1 MENELVR
8 YSRAGD
14 VFHYRWAA
22 RRCLRMIHPKSSVKR
37 IFIEGSKENAVEGE
51 YVIDVA
57 EYAEETEV
65 PYEKIIYFQL
75 KHTTQRVDDPFTL
88 SDLKDTIEG
97 FAKRFS
103 ALLYGED
110 KTYQVGY
117 VKFAIITN
125 RPIANSFK
133 EGILLIKNGD
143 KVAQQFQKTL
153 EKYTQLKDVRLQEFC
168 ASLDLIDGEGDYVA
182 QRHELHAEIS
192 VFLAGSVDDAQI
204 DRVIALVQDKA
215 LPQNNGEIVREDILK
230 RFGVNSER
238 ELFPAPLE
246 FEKSKNFIKREQHEV
261 LFNSVLEASTPII
274 IHAGGGVG
282 KSVFSRQLV
291 ESSPSGSLGI
301 IYDCFGSGKY
311 RNRSESRH
319 RHRDALVQIANEI
332 ALHGLCELLIPRSTD
347 LDDAILRAFLSRL
360 NIAATALK
368 KANKDAI
375 LAILIDAADNAE
387 MAAKEFSESCFANQ
401 LLREQVPDGC
411 RIIALCRTERISLLQ
426 PLSRVQ
432 QIELKPFSQAETAV
446 HLREHFPSA
455 TDFDS
460 LEFYRLTGGNPR
472 VQANALSLN
481 HNTVSDILASLGPSG
496 TTVGEQIAAQ
506 LESAISTVKDKLST
520 DFQIHIDAICLGL
533 ANLTPFIPI
542 NVLAAAAQ
550 VEVSTVISFVADLG
564 RPLWISDN
572 SVQFRDEPTETWF
585 REKFSASKQQIES
598 YITHLKPLAFR
609 FPYVAQALPSLLLQS
624 ENYNELISLA
634 LSDDYLPENSPIDER
649 NIRVYRLQF
658 AFKAAL
664 KQKQYADAAKLAL
677 RAGEEVAGDK
687 RQLELLTQNVDLIA
701 PLQSPQRVQE
711 LAFRRMLRGGW
722 DGSENVYS
730 AALLSSV
737 EEFKGEAR
745 GFLRAARNWLHLYF
759 EERKNNKDNI
769 HLEERLKNDD
779 IVEMAFAHFYLY
791 GIREVVD
798 FILSWR
804 PSEAVFLL
812 TKLFIKRL
820 VDAGNF
826 TAVDEISLLGCRN
839 QYLMV
844 AIADELM
851 AVGKFPC
858 IDAMRQC
865 LDLLIHERIR
875 IPKTTIKWRDQEQNL
890 FLAIISFTEASSALG
905 LCKTKIMRVLNYY
918 FSQRASLSISSDYS
932 NGERYIFLRVTA
944 LRITISGLKPPE
956 METLMPERLLEDKKK
971 HQNRQEIEEFEQVVG
986 GLLPWYLIRS
996 RILLDRIEDSSKD
1009 VVVFAFSLLIQSGF
1023 NSLASILIQN
1033 YRIEDIDTA
1042 FQKANQRSKKARSQ
1056 RYRQRDP
1063 LPFEIAS
1070 VCFES
1075 LALKKPCDHVEEIN
1089 ILEKFFNSEYKL
1101 SLQDHLSAVR
1111 AAYRLEH
1118 LSELGNQLEQSCYE
1132 MVMSISNEGPET
1144 KAKNYIAL
1152 ARAVLSVSLADA
1164 AAYFDFAIK
1173 AVSKFGDELVERWEA
1188 VVAMAKRSAEGG
1200 HSPPEMAYRFIRCA
1214 ELVGDTVDREKH
1226 WSRNE
1231 AIQVC
1236 AKLCPSSAFAALSR
1250 WRDRDVV
1257 RWFENQL
1264 SALAYETVRSKIIA
1278 PSVGWSLSA
1287 FSWEYRFDEFAAL
1300 CIETEFDKTCRQYI
1314 LDTAVRDIRLN
1325 DASESSWQIL
1335 KGIAERFSLENK
1347 EIQKVLA
1354 FYAQQSRE
1362 NKIEESS
1369 QLPRII
1375 QSEEKQNID
1384 WEEIL
1389 ADLDLT
1395 KTTGLNTALDK
1406 FDAIPYPSSPET
1418 LWKEVFKRVPI
1429 SKASDFLQALA
1440 DAEKADFYDI
1450 RNALSN
1456 FPASYRQKI
1465 SVKQSWSKILALIA
1479 GRFASNLTNY
1489 YIRDNFIREL
1499 QADNNV
1505 LASIHEGIIKGLSNS
1520 CDLVDA
1526 STLFGFSEIVSS
1538 FISPQEAGNLL
1549 EFAISRF
1556 EIHIDQDYGD
1566 GTWDNRL
1573 LPPDNILDAF
1583 TGFIWAALGSPRSVV
1598 RWQAAHCV
1606 RRLAEAG
1613 CECEIDALIEWM
1625 NRDCVNAFGS
1635 HVFPFY
1641 NLHARLYLLI
1651 ALARIAIDSP
1661 EKLRRHHSV
1670 FAHHAVYGL
1679 PHALIQKFAA
1689 EIALSIEAA
1698 FPGTYDDSVTEKLR
1712 EVGLSQMPV
1721 KEIDGYRN
1729 NFEETPW
1736 HIRGEVDRNLKLH
1749 FGWDFDRYWFEPL
1762 GRVFGI
1768 SGNQVEELAREVVLK
1783 EWGVVI
1789 SDRDPRS
1796 SLWNSYSSERETWH
1810 SHGSY
1815 PHTDDY
1821 SFYISYHAML
1831 TVAAKLLLEMPVIHE
1846 YNWCDDE
1853 WNDWLQRHTLTRSD
1867 GRWLADRRDPA
1878 PLERRSW
1885 LLEKTTEN
1893 WRQELKPD
1901 DFLDCLLTQR
1911 NGKTWLN
1918 VCGPWSDND
1927 NQRQE
1932 NIYIASA
1939 LVSQDTSQSLLN
1951 ALSSCL
1957 NPHDFKLP
1965 AYQEEG
1971 MEFNESPFELQGW
1984 ICRSSENEGIDVA
1997 DPHAGKINYP
2007 PYKIADSIVERL
2019 GLSVDLEQRN
2029 WYMPNTA
2036 EESLVCE
2043 LWNLS
2048 EKENREDSPR
2058 HGKRMIAS
2066 LEFLKVLCS
2075 TLERQLIIEVQIERR
2090 FCRSSY
2096 YSRSDDDGG
2105 YSPPNSKLY
2114 ILSADGKLRDTRT
2127 CYQLR

>member
-37 IFIEGSKENAVEGE
+37 IVIEGSKENAVEGE

-57 EYAEETEV
+57 EYTEDTEGY
-65 PYEKIIYFQL
+65 YEKIIYFQL
-75 KHTTQRVDDPFTL
+75 KHTTKQVDVPFTL

-97 FAKRFS
+97 FAKRFF
-103 ALLYGED
+103 ALLYGD
-110 KTYQVGY
+110 DNAYQVGT

-125 RPIANSFK
+125 RPIADSFK
-133 EGILLIKNGD
+133 AGILSIKNGD
-143 KVAQQFQKTL
+143 KVGNQFQTTL

-182 QRHELHAEIS
+182 QRHELHTEIS

-204 DRVIALVQDKA
+204 DSVIALVQDKA
-215 LPQNNGEIVREDILK
+215 LPKNNGEIVREDILK
-230 RFGVNSER
+230 RFYVNSER

-246 FEKSKNFIKREQHEV
+246 FEKANNFIKREQHEI
-261 LFNSVLEASTPII
+261 LFKSVLEASTPII
-274 IHAGGGVG
+274 IHAGGGIG
-282 KSVFSRQLV
+282 KSVFSRQLA
-291 ESSPSGSLGI
+291 ESLPSGSLGI
-301 IYDCFGSGKY
+301 VYDCFGAGKY
-311 RNRSESRH
+311 RNRSEPRH
-319 RHRDALVQIANEI
+319 RHRDALVQIVNEI

-360 NIAATALK
+360 NMATTALR
-368 KANKDAI
+368 KANQNAI

-387 MAAKEFSESCFANQ
+387 MAANEFSESCFVHQ
-401 LLREQVPDGC
+401 LLRENFPEGC
-411 RIIALCRTERISLLQ
+411 RIVALCRTERIHLLKL
-426 PLSRVQ
+426 LSTVR
-432 QIELKPFSQAETAV
+432 QIELNPFSQAETQV
-446 HLREHFPSA
+446 HLLEYFPSA
-455 TDFDS
+455 THIDG
-460 LEFYRLTGGNPR
+460 LEFHRLTGGNPR
-472 VQANALSLN
+472 VQANVLSIH
-481 HNTVSDILASLGPSG
+481 HNTVVDVLAVLGLSG
-496 TTVGEQIAAQ
+496 NTVGEQIAAQ
-506 LESAISTVKDKLST
+506 LESAISIVKDKLPR
-520 DFQIHIDAICLGL
+520 DFQRHIDAICLGL

-542 NVLAAAAQ
+542 DVLATAAE
-550 VEVSTVISFVADLG
+550 VEVSTVKSFVADLG
-564 RPLWISDN
+564 RPLWISEK

-585 REKFSASKQQIES
+585 REKFSTSKQQIES
-598 YITHLKPLAFR
+598 YITRIKPLASS

-624 ENYNELISLA
+624 ENYDELIGLA

-664 KQKQYADAAKLAL
+664 KQNRYADAAKLAL

-745 GFLRAARNWLHLYF
+745 GFLRAANNWLRLYF

-769 HLEERLKNDD
+769 HLEERLKDNDL
-779 IVEMAFAHFYLY
+779 VEMASANFHLY
-791 GIREVVD
+791 GTRKLVN
-798 FILSWR
+798 FILSFR
-804 PSEAVFLL
+804 PPEAVFRL

-826 TAVDEISLLGCRN
+826 TAVDEISLFGCRN
-839 QYLMV
+839 QYLIV
-844 AIADELM
+844 AVADELI
-851 AVGKFPC
+851 AVGKFPL
-858 IDAMRQC
+858 INVMQQC
-865 LDLLIHERIR
+865 LDLLTHKRIR
-875 IPKTTIKWRDQEQNL
+875 IPKTTNHWRDQEQNL
-890 FLAIISFTEASSALG
+890 FSAIISFAEASSALG
-905 LCKTKIMRVLNYY
+905 LCQTKILRVLNYY
-918 FSQRASLSISSDYS
+918 LPYRASVSVSSDY
-932 NGERYIFLRVTA
+932 NDGERYIFLRGTA
-944 LRITISGLKPPE
+944 LRATISGSLEPDL
-956 METLMPERLLEDKKK
+956 ETLIPERLLVDKK
-971 HQNRQEIEEFEQVVG
+971 NRQSSQEIDEFKQVVG
-986 GLLPWYLIRS
+986 GLLPWYMIRS
-996 RILLDRIEDSSKD
+996 HILL
-1009 VVVFAFSLLIQSGF
+1009 G
-1023 NSLASILIQN
+1023 
-1033 YRIEDIDTA
+1033 RIEDIETA
-1042 FQKANQRSKKARSQ
+1042 FQEANQRSKKVRSQ

-1075 LALKKPCDHVEEIN
+1075 LVFKKPCDRSEEIS
-1089 ILEKFFNSEYKL
+1089 IIEKLFDNEYKL
-1101 SLQDHLSAVR
+1101 SLKDHISAVR
-1111 AAYRLEH
+1111 AAYRLDH
-1118 LSELGNQLEQSCYE
+1118 LSEIRNQLEQSCYE
-1132 MVMSISNEGPET
+1132 IVMSMSNEGPET
-1144 KAKNYIAL
+1144 KAENYIAL
-1152 ARAVLSVSLADA
+1152 ARAVLPVSSADA
-1164 AAYFDFAIK
+1164 AAYFDCAIK
-1173 AVSKFGDELVERWEA
+1173 AISKFGDELVQRWEA

-1200 HSPPEMAYRFIRCA
+1200 HSSPEIAYRFIRCA
-1214 ELVGDTVDREKH
+1214 ELVGESVAREKY

-1264 SALAYETVRSKIIA
+1264 SALAHEAVCSKIIA

-1287 FSWEYRFDEFAAL
+1287 FSWEYRFDKFAAL
-1300 CIETEFDKTCRQYI
+1300 CIETESDKTCRQYI

-1325 DASESSWQIL
+1325 DASESSWQTL

-1347 EIQKVLA
+1347 EIEKVLA
-1354 FYAQQSRE
+1354 FYDQQSRE

-1395 KTTGLNTALDK
+1395 KTIGLNTALDK

-1440 DAEKADFYDI
+1440 GAEKADFYDI

-1670 FAHHAVYGL
+1670 FPHHAVYGL

-1789 SDRDPRS
+1789 SDQDPRS

-2029 WYMPNTA
+2029 WYRPNTA

-2105 YSPPNSKLY
+2105 YLPPNNKLY

>member
-22 RRCLRMIHPKSSVKR
+22 RRCIKMIHPKSSVKR
-37 IFIEGSKENAVEGE
+37 IFIEGSKENKVAGE

-57 EYAEETEV
+57 EYTEDAEGNNN
-65 PYEKIIYFQL
+65 KITYFQL
-75 KHTTQRVDDPFTL
+75 KHTTQRVNEPFTL

-103 ALLYGED
+103 ALLYAD
-110 KTYQVGY
+110 DDTYQFGT

-125 RPIANSFK
+125 RQIADSFK
-133 EGILLIKNGD
+133 EGILSVTNGD
-143 KVAQQFQKTL
+143 RAVKQFQETL
-153 EKYTQLKDVRLQEFC
+153 EKYTQLQDKTLQEFC
-168 ASLDLIDGEGDYVA
+168 NSLDLIDGEGDYVA

-192 VFLAGSVDDAQI
+192 ALLAGSVHNAQI
-204 DRVIALVQDKA
+204 DSVIALVQDKA
-215 LPQNNGEIVREDILK
+215 LPKNSGEILREDILK
-230 RFGVNSER
+230 RFGVTSER
-238 ELFPAPLE
+238 DIFPAPLE
-246 FEKSKNFIKREQHEV
+246 LEKSKNFIKREQHEI
-261 LFNSVLEASTPII
+261 LLNSVLRASTPVI

-282 KSVFSRQLV
+282 KSVFCRQLLD
-291 ESSPSGSLGI
+291 SLPCGSLGI
-301 IYDCFGSGKY
+301 VYDCFGSGKY

-319 RHRDALVQIANEI
+319 RHRDALIQIVNEI
-332 ALHGLCELLIPRSTD
+332 ALHGLCELLIPQSTD

-368 KANKDAI
+368 KANQDAI

-401 LLREQVPDGC
+401 LLREQVPNGC

-432 QIELKPFSQAETAV
+432 QIELKSFSQAETAV
-446 HLREHFPSA
+446 HLREHFPNA

-520 DFQIHIDAICLGL
+520 DFQIHIDAICLSL

-550 VEVSTVISFVADLG
+550 VEASTIISFVADLG

-598 YITHLKPLAFR
+598 YITQLKPLASR
-609 FPYVAQALPSLLLQS
+609 FSYVAQALPSLLLQS

-701 PLQSPQRVQE
+701 PLQSLQRVQE

-769 HLEERLKNDD
+769 HLEERLKDD
-779 IVEMAFAHFYLY
+779 DLVEMAFAHFHLY

-804 PSEAVFLL
+804 PPEVVFRL
-812 TKLFIKRL
+812 TRLFIKRL
-820 VDAGNF
+820 VDAGKF
-826 TAVDEISLLGCRN
+826 TAVDEISLLGYRN
-839 QYLMV
+839 QYLMI
-844 AIADELM
+844 AIADELI
-851 AVGKFPC
+851 AVGRFPH
-858 IDAMRQC
+858 IDAIRQC
-865 LDLLIHERIR
+865 LDLLIHKRIR
-875 IPKTTIKWRDQEQNL
+875 IPKSKFIGAT
-890 FLAIISFTEASSALG
+890 ISFAEASSALG
-905 LCKTKIMRVLNYY
+905 LCQTKILRVLNYY
-918 FSQRASLSISSDYS
+918 LPQRAFVSFSSGYHD
-932 NGERYIFLRVTA
+932 GESDIFLRGTA
-944 LRITISGLKPPE
+944 LRATILSGLE
-956 METLMPERLLEDKKK
+956 LDLETLVPERLLEDKKK
-971 HQNRQEIEEFEQVVG
+971 HQSRQEIDEFKQVVG

-996 RILLDRIEDSSKD
+996 HILL
-1009 VVVFAFSLLIQSGF
+1009 G
-1023 NSLASILIQN
+1023 
-1033 YRIEDIDTA
+1033 RIEDIETA
-1042 FQKANQRSKKARSQ
+1042 FQEADQRSKKARSQ
-1056 RYRQRDP
+1056 RYRQHDR
-1063 LPFEIAS
+1063 LPFEIAR
-1070 VCFES
+1070 VRFEILVLNNGNNS
-1075 LALKKPCDHVEEIN
+1075 DKLN
-1089 ILEKFFNSEYKL
+1089 ITEKIFNNEYKL
-1101 SLQDHLSAVR
+1101 LLRDHLSAVR
-1111 AAYRLEH
+1111 AAYRSEH
-1118 LSELGNQLEQSCYE
+1118 LSVVKERLEQSCYE
-1132 MVMSISNEGPET
+1132 IVTSISDEGPEA
-1144 KAKNYIAL
+1144 KANYYLDL
-1152 ARAVLSVSLADA
+1152 ARAVLPVSPADA
-1164 AAYFDFAIK
+1164 AAYFNCAIE
-1173 AVSKFGDELVERWEA
+1173 AVSKFGDELVQRWEA
-1188 VVAMAKRSAEGG
+1188 VVAMAERAAEGG
-1200 HSPPEMAYRFIRCA
+1200 HSSPEIAYRFIRCA
-1214 ELVGDTVDREKH
+1214 ELVGESVAREKH

-1335 KGIAERFSLENK
+1335 KGTAERFSLENK
-1347 EIQKVLA
+1347 EIHKVLA
-1354 FYAQQSRE
+1354 FYAKQSRV
-1362 NKIEESS
+1362 NKTEESS
-1369 QLPRII
+1369 QVPRII
-1375 QSEEKQNID
+1375 QSEEMQNID

-1389 ADLDLT
+1389 AGLDLT
-1395 KTTGLNTALDK
+1395 KTTGLNTALHR
-1406 FDAIPYPSSPET
+1406 FDTIPYPRSLEIF
-1418 LWKEVFKRVPI
+1418 WKEVFKRVHI
-1429 SKASDFLQALA
+1429 SKANDFLQALA

-1456 FPASYRQKI
+1456 FPASYRQRI

-1489 YIRDNFIREL
+1489 YIRNNFIKEL

-1505 LASIHEGIIKGLSNS
+1505 FTSIHEGIIKGLSNS

-1566 GTWDNRL
+1566 GTWNDWL
-1573 LPPDNILDAF
+1573 MPPDNISDAF
-1583 TGFIWAALGSPRSVV
+1583 TGFVWAALGSPRSVV

-1606 RRLAEAG
+1606 RRLAEAD
-1613 CECEIDALIEWM
+1613 CQCEIDALIEWM

-1635 HVFPFY
+1635 HLFPFY

-1651 ALARIAIDSP
+1651 ALARVAIDSP
-1661 EKLRRHHSV
+1661 EKLRRHHSI
-1670 FAHHAVYGL
+1670 FAHHAVDSL

-1712 EVGLSQMPV
+1712 EVGVSQMPV
-1721 KEIDGYRN
+1721 EEIDRYRN

-1768 SGNQVEELAREVVLK
+1768 SGNQVEGLAREVVLR
-1783 EWGVVI
+1783 EWGIVVSNDFI
-1789 SDRDPRS
+1789 RDPRS
-1796 SLWNSYSSERETWH
+1796 RLWNSYSSERETWH

-1815 PHTDDY
+1815 PRTDDY

-1831 TVAAKLLLEMPVIHE
+1831 TVAAKLLLEMPVINE

-1878 PLERRSW
+1878 PLLRPTW
-1885 LLEKTTEN
+1885 LLERKTEN
-1893 WRQELKPD
+1893 WQQELKPD
-1901 DFLDCLLTQR
+1901 DFLNGLLAQR
-1911 NGKTWLN
+1911 NGETWLN
-1918 VCGPWSDND
+1918 VRGSWTDND
-1927 NQRQE
+1927 SNERE
-1932 NIYIASA
+1932 ESIYISSA
-1939 LVSQDTSQSLLN
+1939 LVSQKTSQSLLN

-1965 AYQEEG
+1965 AYQEEE

-1984 ICRSSENEGIDVA
+1984 IYRGSEKEGLDSA
-1997 DPHAGKINYP
+1997 DPHAGRINYP
-2007 PYKIADSIVERL
+2007 PYKIGNSIVERL

-2029 WYMPNTA
+2029 WYMSNT
-2036 EESLVCE
+2036 EEKSLVCE
-2043 LWNLS
+2043 LWNLP
-2048 EKENREDSPR
+2048 EKENKEELPR
-2058 HGKRMIAS
+2058 NGIRMIAS
-2066 LEFLKVLCS
+2066 LEFLKLLCS
-2075 TLERQLIIEVQIERR
+2075 TLERELIIEVQIERR
-2090 FCRSSY
+2090 FRRSSY
-2096 YSRSDDDGG
+2096 HSRSDDNGR
-2105 YSPPNSKLY
+2105 YSPPNTKLY

-2127 CYQLR
+2127 CYQLG